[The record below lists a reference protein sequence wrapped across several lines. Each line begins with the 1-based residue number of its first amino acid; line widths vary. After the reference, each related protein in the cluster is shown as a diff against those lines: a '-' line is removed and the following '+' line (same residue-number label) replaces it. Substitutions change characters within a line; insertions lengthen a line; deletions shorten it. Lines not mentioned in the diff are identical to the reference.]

1 MLASRWTRLAAGS
14 DHANFTTN
22 ESSTTAVADAQS
34 GFELERSDATSIRER
49 ASCGTAALTARR
61 TDDSDGSGSQRM
73 LDETTP
79 SSHELPRCSIDGTL
93 ISSSLGR
100 ESPLTPETES
110 ESRFST
116 GQFRMRHEA
125 MPKID

>member
-79 SSHELPRCSIDGTL
+79 SSHELPRLDRRHVDIKLSRPGVSLDAGDGKRIKIL
-93 ISSSLGR
+93 DR
-100 ESPLTPETES
+100 PVPD
-110 ESRFST
+110 
-116 GQFRMRHEA
+116 EA
-125 MPKID
+125 RSDA